1 MRLCDCPLMMRFLE
15 IKRELSREKSFLL
28 NLITKELRGEN
39 MLYSNLVNFPWSL
52 CVVCLLCL
60 LFRSKINAK

>member
-1 MRLCDCPLMMRFLE
+1 MMRFLE

-28 NLITKELRGEN
+28 NLTTKELRGEN

-52 CVVCLLCL
+52 CVVFLLCF